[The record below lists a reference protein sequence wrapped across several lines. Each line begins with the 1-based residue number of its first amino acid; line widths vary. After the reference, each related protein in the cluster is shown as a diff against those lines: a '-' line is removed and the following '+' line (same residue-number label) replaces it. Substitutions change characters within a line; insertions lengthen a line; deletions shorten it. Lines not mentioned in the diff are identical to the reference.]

1 MNNRVCLER
10 DPVVD
15 PGGPWIDDRHAGEHV
30 RLVDPVAELGR
41 GDRKLRAGV
50 DAERRELVGAAPR
63 RGPPTVGDKV
73 GDRVGEVKLA
83 LGVARIELLERRPE
97 RAGGEDVGGGVELPD
112 LALLRRGVPVLDDR
126 LDASVVA
133 ADDPAVRERPHRL
146 EREDRHRGVLACVLG
161 GEFPQVRGGQQRR
174 RRIEHEQVAFKA
186 GERVAGR
193 GDGIAG
199 AERLLLNRDLHSLV
213 GVRRVGRGDDHD
225 RVGSGLAGRPDH
237 PVDHAPAEQ
246 RVQVL
251 RHGRPHPRPE
261 PACHHYCREV
271 VRGSHGV
278 DDWAARIRT
287 WDRGTKTRC
296 LTAWL
301 RPITE

>member
-1 MNNRVCLER
+1 M
-10 DPVVD
+10 VD
-15 PGGPWIDDRHAGEHV
+15 PGGPRIDDRHAGEHV

-41 GDRKLRAGV
+41 GDRKLRTGV

-83 LGVARIELLERRPE
+83 LGVVRVELLERRPE

-112 LALLRRGVPVLDDR
+112 LALLRGGVPVLDDR
-126 LDASVVA
+126 LHASVAA
-133 ADDPAVRERPHRL
+133 ADDPAVGKRAARL
-146 EREDRHRGVLACVLG
+146 EREDRHRGALSLVLG
-161 GEFPQVRGGQQRR
+161 GELSQVLGSEQRR
-174 RRIEHEQVAFKA
+174 RRVEHEQVAFEA
-186 GERVAGR
+186 GERVPGR
-193 GDGIAG
+193 GDGVAG
-199 AERLLLNRDLHSLV
+199 PERLLLNRDLHSLE
-213 GVRRVGRGDDHD
+213 GVCRVGRGDDHD
-225 RVGSGLAGRPDH
+225 RVGSGLASSRDH
-237 PVDHAPAEQ
+237 PVDHAPTEQ

-261 PACHHYCREV
+261 SACHHYCREV

-301 RPITE
+301 RPITD